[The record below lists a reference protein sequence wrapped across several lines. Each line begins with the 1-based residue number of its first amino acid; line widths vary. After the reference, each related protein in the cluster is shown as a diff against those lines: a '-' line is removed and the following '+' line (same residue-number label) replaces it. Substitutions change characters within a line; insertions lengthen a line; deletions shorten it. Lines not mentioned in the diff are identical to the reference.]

1 MDVISQRRKTTFVV
15 LLSHWGNGRYY
26 HICRLN
32 YDLSRSENTY
42 SLVL

>member
-1 MDVISQRRKTTFVV
+1 MDVISQR
-15 LLSHWGNGRYY
+15 WGNGRYY
-26 HICRLN
+26 HIYRLN

>member
-1 MDVISQRRKTTFVV
+1 MDVISQR
-15 LLSHWGNGRYY
+15 WGNGRYY

-42 SLVL
+42 SYLLAELI

>member
-1 MDVISQRRKTTFVV
+1 MDVISQR
-15 LLSHWGNGRYY
+15 WGNGRY

>member
-1 MDVISQRRKTTFVV
+1 MLIPQE
-15 LLSHWGNGRYY
+15 LQLSRYY

>member
-1 MDVISQRRKTTFVV
+1 MDVILQR
-15 LLSHWGNGRYY
+15 WGNGRYY